1 MAAGPLCVFA
11 GPGGAFPLVQHEIL
25 KKNAEIPK
33 KNWSDEVIFRAFLCL
48 YSDGPLRL
56 TWPPGLTTSRA
67 SSSKRTFSYKG
78 RAWSCSS
85 RAGRRLVIRRRW
97 SCFFLQHPS
106 SFCIFCYRLFFAKA
120 KARRLGVSRGIHREA
135 EIIPFEPD
143 PAHIGVGKPSKG
155 KALVAAGRR
164 LTHQETALNDR

>member
-85 RAGRRLVIRRRW
+85 RAGRRLVNCRRCA
-97 SCFFLQHPS
+97 CFFATSVFFLYIPLSPVLCEGQS
-106 SFCIFCYRLFFAKA
+106 ST
-120 KARRLGVSRGIHREA
+120 LGVSRGIRCEA

-143 PAHIGVGKPSKG
+143 PAHTGVGKPSKG
-155 KALVAAGRR
+155 NTLVAAGRR
-164 LTHQETALNDR
+164 LTHQKTALNDR